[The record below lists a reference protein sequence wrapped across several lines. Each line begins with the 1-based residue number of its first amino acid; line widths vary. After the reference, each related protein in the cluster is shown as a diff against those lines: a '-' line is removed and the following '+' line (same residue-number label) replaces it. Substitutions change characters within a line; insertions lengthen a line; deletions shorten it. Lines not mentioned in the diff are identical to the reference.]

1 MPDVQHDGYKFETML
16 SWKGGKTGV
25 VQNDD
30 APEIQVATPVDF
42 GGPAGRWSGEALLV
56 AGLET
61 CMMSTFLYFAERL
74 KVHLEDF
81 SSTAKA
87 VMEMTQEGLRF
98 TGIDVRID
106 AIVADGQS
114 REKLASAR
122 IKEKLERYCPVSA
135 VIKCP
140 IGLTIDISTA

>member
-1 MPDVQHDGYKFETML
+1 MSQKQSDTYEFETSL
-16 SWKGGKTGV
+16 TWEGGKAGSIQAEDTPV
-25 VQNDD
+25 V
-30 APEIQVATPVDF
+30 PVATPVDF

-61 CMMSTFLYFAERL
+61 CMMSTFLYFAEKL
-74 KVHLEDF
+74 KVHLQDF

-98 TGIDVRID
+98 TGIDVHID
-106 AIVADGQS
+106 AVVADGQS

-140 IGLTIDISTA
+140 IGLAIDISTA